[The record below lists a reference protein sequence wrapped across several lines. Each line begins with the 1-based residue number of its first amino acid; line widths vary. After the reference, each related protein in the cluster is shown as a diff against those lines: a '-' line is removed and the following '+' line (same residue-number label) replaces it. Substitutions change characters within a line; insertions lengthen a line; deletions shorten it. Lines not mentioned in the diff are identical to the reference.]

1 MTLMNRRELT
11 RILGSGLL
19 ASAVSPRITFAA
31 ALAPE
36 VAITMDDFNL
46 HGADDPTAEKRNR
59 AILAAFRAHS
69 IKAAIFVCASNIDS
83 EFGHRLVQQWND
95 DGHIIANHTYS
106 HRNYENSDFTQY
118 WHDILR
124 CEALIKDFPQFRRL
138 FRFPYLK
145 EGKTAEQ
152 RDALRA
158 FLAGQGYR
166 NGAVTID
173 ASDWYIDDRL
183 RKRRDADPKADTT
196 GFRDYYLQHVLDR
209 SNYYDDV
216 ARKGLGRSVRHTLLV
231 HHNVLNELYLGDVL
245 DQYKKNGWKLV
256 DAAHAYE
263 DPVFR
268 QQPDVL
274 PAGDSLVLALG
285 VQNGK
290 VKRVRWPSEDGV
302 YEAPAMDR
310 LGL

>member
-1 MTLMNRRELT
+1 MNRRDL
-11 RILGSGLL
+11 IQLLGAGLA
-19 ASAVSPRITFAA
+19 ASAIGPRNAQAA
-31 ALAPE
+31 AAPPE
-36 VAITMDDFNL
+36 VSITMDDLNL
-46 HGADDPTAEKRNR
+46 FGADEATALQRNET
-59 AILAAFRAHS
+59 ILRAFRAHS
-69 IKAAIFVCASNIDS
+69 IKAAIFVCAANIDTPL
-83 EFGHRLVQQWND
+83 GPRLLKQWND

-124 CEALIKDFPQFRRL
+124 CEALIKDYPQFRRL

-152 RDALRA
+152 RDRLRA
-158 FLAGQGYR
+158 FLAEHGYR

-183 RKRRDADPKADTT
+183 RKRLGTDAKADTS
-196 GFRDYYLQHVLDR
+196 GFRDYYLRHILDR
-209 SNYYDDV
+209 SNYYDSV
-216 ARKGLGRSVRHTLLV
+216 AHQGLGRSVRHTLLV
-231 HHNVLNELYLGDVL
+231 HHSVLNALYLGDVL
-245 DQYKKNGWKLV
+245 DQYKKMGWKLI

-263 DPVFR
+263 DPVFKE
-268 QQPDVL
+268 QPDVL
-274 PAGDSLVLALG
+274 PAGDSLVLALA
-285 VQNGK
+285 VQSGR
-290 VKRVRWPSEDGV
+290 VKRARWPSEDGD